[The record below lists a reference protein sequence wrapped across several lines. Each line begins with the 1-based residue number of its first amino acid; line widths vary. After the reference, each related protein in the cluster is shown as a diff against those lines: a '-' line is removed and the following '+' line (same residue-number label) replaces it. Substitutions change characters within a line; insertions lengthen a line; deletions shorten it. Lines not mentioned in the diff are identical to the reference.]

1 MEITVFF
8 AAYGDMEG
16 KDWANGQMLT
26 DFTDEEGRAG
36 CQVGKFSIDTG
47 DNNRLGKHLVGD
59 IQRAKGPIV
68 IKADFGSRTQ
78 GGKIVL
84 YLKSYSLVGE
94 KAAPAAKE
102 APITAK
108 SDSRSQSL

>member
-8 AAYGDMEG
+8 AGYGDMEG
-16 KDWANGQMLT
+16 QKWANAQMLT

-36 CQVGKFSIDTG
+36 CQVGKLSLDTA

-68 IKADFGSRTQ
+68 IKADFGSKTQ
-78 GGKIVL
+78 GGKIVS